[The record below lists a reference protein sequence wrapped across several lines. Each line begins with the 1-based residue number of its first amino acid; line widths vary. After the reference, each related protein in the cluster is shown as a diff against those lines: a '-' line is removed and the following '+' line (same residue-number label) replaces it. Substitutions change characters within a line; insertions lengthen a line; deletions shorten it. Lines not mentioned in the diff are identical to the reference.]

1 MFWVKLKDF
10 NLKFVGGRGGGPV
23 GWRRGVGVQ
32 EGGGAWGSKK
42 SNHDSN
48 LSRQIFN
55 SCSHTISHIWFFQ
68 VLYLG
73 YGNI

>member
-1 MFWVKLKDF
+1 MEE
-10 NLKFVGGRGGGPV
+10 GGG
-23 GWRRGVGVQ
+23 GVQ

-55 SCSHTISHIWFFQ
+55 SCSHTISHICFFQ

-73 YGNI
+73 YGNNLIKTRFYIQGIL